1 MFQEYCKKIKYV
13 EWKNIFK
20 LIVGLIFK
28 REVIVDGLNCGKII
42 EKIIKEICIQNEI
55 QNINQIEMPLL
66 ISMVDLQKGTVYIAS
81 SKETKN
87 KHYMKM

>member
-28 REVIVDGLNCGKII
+28 REVIVDGLNCVK
-42 EKIIKEICIQNEI
+42 NEI